1 MPLSDAE
8 TLAIYTTLD
17 EDRKQQI
24 RDLLLLLIEEQR
36 QGPRSE
42 QRV

>member
-1 MPLSDAE
+1 MALKDAE
-8 TLAIYTTLD
+8 ILAIYTSLD
-17 EDRKQQI
+17 EDAKEQV

>member
-1 MPLSDAE
+1 MGLSGAE
-8 TLAIYTTLD
+8 ILAIYNELA
-17 EDRKQQI
+17 EDGKEQV

-36 QGPRSE
+36 QGPRAE

>member
-1 MPLSDAE
+1 MALSDAE
-8 TLAIYTTLD
+8 ILAIYTTLD
-17 EDRKQQI
+17 EDRKQQL